1 MYMKYTIN
9 IEDQDVEL
17 IIENMLKD
25 RLYQH
30 VTQHHPDL
38 LQQIKKELQ
47 ETLLNTEINDK

>member
-17 IIENMLKD
+17 IIENMLKE
-25 RLYQH
+25 RVYQH

-47 ETLLNTEINDK
+47 ETLLNAEINDK